1 MKKNHRY
8 IIADHIKA
16 ICFLISDGVRP
27 MGKQQGYILRRLMRR
42 MFSSSLSLGIDIL
55 NKKFYV
61 DLVKS
66 VVSVYEEVYVDLKND
81 QGLMVD
87 LLMVEAVKY
96 SKAIE
101 RGNKEW
107 SKIFEGVQDID
118 YAKNIFDLYQTH
130 GVPLELSYDILKKHG
145 VGVDVENVEKMIQ
158 EHQKNS
164 KDNSGKQFKS
174 GLAEDNN
181 KTIRLHTATHLLHQS
196 LREMFGEDIKQK
208 GSAITSEKARFDFSF
223 ERRLLEDEIV
233 ELTEKVQAK
242 INTNYKVTKKEM
254 SEQEARNLGAIGLFG
269 EKYGDSVTVYSIGED
284 EGEVLSREF
293 CGGPHVKN
301 TSQIGYFKIIKQKS
315 VGSGVK
321 RLEFDVV

>member
-118 YAKNIFDLYQTH
+118 YAKIFL
-130 GVPLELSYDILKKHG
+130 I
-145 VGVDVENVEKMIQ
+145 
-158 EHQKNS
+158 
-164 KDNSGKQFKS
+164 F
-174 GLAEDNN
+174 
-181 KTIRLHTATHLLHQS
+181 IRL
-196 LREMFGEDIKQK
+196 
-208 GSAITSEKARFDFSF
+208 
-223 ERRLLEDEIV
+223 
-233 ELTEKVQAK
+233 
-242 INTNYKVTKKEM
+242 
-254 SEQEARNLGAIGLFG
+254 
-269 EKYGDSVTVYSIGED
+269 TVCLWNCRMI
-284 EGEVLSREF
+284 F
-293 CGGPHVKN
+293 
-301 TSQIGYFKIIKQKS
+301 
-315 VGSGVK
+315 
-321 RLEFDVV
+321 